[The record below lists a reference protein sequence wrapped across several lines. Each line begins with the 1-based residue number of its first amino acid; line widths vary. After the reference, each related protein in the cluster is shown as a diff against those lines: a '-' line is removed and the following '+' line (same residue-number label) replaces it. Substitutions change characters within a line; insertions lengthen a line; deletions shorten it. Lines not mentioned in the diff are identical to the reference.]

1 MYKIEQLWES
11 LIRYGFLYLGDPE
24 QRSWVSVGHP
34 DVQTL
39 TTAPRCCPRMRV
51 FQAGL
56 MVRPFSIKTYERLPD
71 CRNSNKTPDLSK
83 MVFTAE
89 PLTFDTAGGKIGVS
103 GWYLFLRRSCSLI
116 HLLEFVLRIRNS
128 CEGARS

>member
-1 MYKIEQLWES
+1 MYKIEQRWES

-34 DVQTL
+34 DLQTL

-56 MVRPFSIKTYERLPD
+56 MVRPFSIKTYERLLD
-71 CRNSNKTPDLSK
+71 RRKLEQKADLSE

-89 PLTFDTAGGKIGVS
+89 PLTFDTDGGKIALS
-103 GWYLFLRRSCSLI
+103 GW
-116 HLLEFVLRIRNS
+116 
-128 CEGARS
+128 